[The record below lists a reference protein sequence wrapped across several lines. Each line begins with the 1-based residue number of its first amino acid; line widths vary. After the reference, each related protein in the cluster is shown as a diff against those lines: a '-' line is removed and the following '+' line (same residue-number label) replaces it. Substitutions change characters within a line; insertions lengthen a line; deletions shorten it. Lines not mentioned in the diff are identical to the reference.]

1 MRIRQALPGILGRQ
15 YPVARTNYP
24 LLTVLYL
31 LRMKDVDAV
40 PIFPMARRG
49 ARAVLGFSVL
59 PHLMKL
65 GPNGFA
71 NFVRGPCEG
80 ASDELSLL
88 GIQDDLEALLEA
100 FEARRLGFALVRDPR
115 QAEKASL
122 ASLADVLSLYGK
134 GGIRSNLTVGDV
146 GTPVFSMP
154 SDSSIRDAL
163 QQMFRHRHR
172 RVFLSG
178 ESTYVSDRGILGY
191 LFSPSILGELGTDE
205 TLDPLSK
212 PIGEVE
218 KSTPATIDSHKGLEL
233 AALKLKEERGG
244 CLVTD
249 DQRVVTPW
257 DVVMKP
263 WLSGEL
269 ATATS

>member
-1 MRIRQALPGILGRQ
+1 M
-15 YPVARTNYP
+15 
-24 LLTVLYL
+24 LYL

-49 ARAVLGFSVL
+49 ARAVFGFSAL
-59 PHLMKL
+59 LHLMKL
-65 GPNGFA
+65 GPKGFA
-71 NFVRGPCEG
+71 DFVRGPCEA

-88 GIQDDLEALLEA
+88 GLEDDLEALLEA

-115 QAEKASL
+115 QAKKAGL
-122 ASLADVLSLYGK
+122 ASLADVLSLYGR
-134 GGIRSNLTVGDV
+134 GGIRSDLTVEDV
-146 GTPVFSMP
+146 GTRIFSMP
-154 SDSSIRDAL
+154 SGSSIRDAL
-163 QQMFRHRHR
+163 QQMFRHRYR

-191 LFSPSILGELGTDE
+191 LFSPSILEELGTDE

-218 KSTPATIDSHKGLEL
+218 KSTPATIDPRKGLKL

-249 DQRVVTPW
+249 DHRVVTPW

-269 ATATS
+269 ATATD